1 MVGSLSAA
9 GLACAARY
17 DRLCEGGP
25 VLLPCRVMMRILQ
38 IFCNAMHEMC

>member
-25 VLLPCRVMMRILQ
+25 RFAALPRDDAHIADFLQ
-38 IFCNAMHEMC
+38 CYA